1 MRTGA
6 VPATDLHEQQSHN
19 GSAHEADGHT
29 PAPQESTSQFGP
41 SAPEPRVRLMVPAR
55 KGADGQV
62 LVPAHPVDEHPAKT
76 RTGEGAGR
84 NDSELVPARTSADR
98 SLLSGSDEQDE
109 PSTAR
114 SVRGATWIDR
124 LEAFLSRLST
134 RDNFW
139 HRIFSLL
146 FLPLAFWSG
155 IKMRKTGDQEIGDE
169 GGSFAAV
176 LPFTKFNKNWYNA
189 MAGASL
195 LANTEI
201 AGGMYVF
208 GEAGGEHT
216 VVCKNLNY
224 TFLRPCYGPAV
235 YRASPREDLRALI
248 AAGGEFNITLD
259 MDIRQLGVK
268 AGEREKRVG
277 RAEITFHVTPKG
289 HAKVRHTK
297 LKQRD
302 RQRTVMHRT
311 ARA

>member
-1 MRTGA
+1 MPGA
-6 VPATDLHEQQSHN
+6 AVSKPAQKTKARLGRRSANAPPADEPASTN
-19 GSAHEADGHT
+19 G
-29 PAPQESTSQFGP
+29 
-41 SAPEPRVRLMVPAR
+41 
-55 KGADGQV
+55 
-62 LVPAHPVDEHPAKT
+62 HPAALADEAPVAADDLP
-76 RTGEGAGR
+76 RTPE
-84 NDSELVPARTSADR
+84 
-98 SLLSGSDEQDE
+98 
-109 PSTAR
+109 
-114 SVRGATWIDR
+114 RGASWIDR

-139 HRIFSLL
+139 QRVFSLL

-155 IKMRKTGDQEIGDE
+155 IRMRRGADGRVDDSGTFTAI
-169 GGSFAAV
+169 

-208 GEAGGEHT
+208 GETGGEYA

-235 YRASPREDLRALI
+235 YRATPREDLEALI

-259 MDIRQLGVK
+259 MDVRQLGVK

-277 RAEITFHVTPKG
+277 RAEITFHATPMA
-289 HAKVRHTK
+289 HARMRQKK
-297 LKQRD
+297 LKDALD
-302 RQRTVMHRT
+302 RSRG
-311 ARA
+311 A

>member
-1 MRTGA
+1 MRTVAAADSQTDRLADEPAQSPAADDGSPVDA
-6 VPATDLHEQQSHN
+6 ATAEHHEPKVRQIVPPRRN
-19 GSAHEADGHT
+19 ADGVVVHAAPVAT
-29 PAPQESTSQFGP
+29 PAPAAVTAPASADDDGELIPRAGRERGP
-41 SAPEPRVRLMVPAR
+41 SW
-55 KGADGQV
+55 
-62 LVPAHPVDEHPAKT
+62 VDRA
-76 RTGEGAGR
+76 
-84 NDSELVPARTSADR
+84 
-98 SLLSGSDEQDE
+98 
-109 PSTAR
+109 
-114 SVRGATWIDR
+114 
-124 LEAFLSRLST
+124 EAFLSRLSA

-139 HRIFSLL
+139 NRVFSLL

-155 IKMRKTGDQEIGDE
+155 IKMRKTGEGELGDE
-169 GGSFAAV
+169 GSSFSAI
-176 LPFTKFNKNWYNA
+176 LPFRKFNKNWYNA

-208 GEAGGEHT
+208 GEAGGDYT

-235 YRASPREDLRALI
+235 YRAQPRENLKSLI

-268 AGEREKRVG
+268 PGEREKRVG

-289 HAKVRHTK
+289 HAKVRQKK

-302 RQRTVMHRT
+302 RQKAQLQRRSLK
-311 ARA
+311 ARAPASPA

>member
-1 MRTGA
+1 MRTVAAADLSDEPAQSSAADSDGSPA
-6 VPATDLHEQQSHN
+6 DAATAEHPEPKVRQIVPPRRNADGVVVHSAPTPVPAPAVA
-19 GSAHEADGHT
+19 GSAATEDEDDQLIP
-29 PAPQESTSQFGP
+29 PASRER
-41 SAPEPRVRLMVPAR
+41 SASW
-55 KGADGQV
+55 
-62 LVPAHPVDEHPAKT
+62 VDRA
-76 RTGEGAGR
+76 
-84 NDSELVPARTSADR
+84 
-98 SLLSGSDEQDE
+98 
-109 PSTAR
+109 
-114 SVRGATWIDR
+114 
-124 LEAFLSRLST
+124 EAFLSRLSA

-139 HRIFSLL
+139 NRVFSLL

-155 IKMRKTGDQEIGDE
+155 IKMRKTGEGELGDE
-169 GGSFAAV
+169 GSSFSAI
-176 LPFTKFNKNWYNA
+176 LPFRKFNKNWYNA

-208 GEAGGEHT
+208 GEAGGDYT

-235 YRASPREDLRALI
+235 YRAEPRQSLKSLI

-268 AGEREKRVG
+268 PGEREKRVG

-289 HAKVRHTK
+289 HAKVRQKK

-302 RQRTVMHRT
+302 RQKAQIQR
-311 ARA
+311 RALKAPVPASPA

>member
-1 MRTGA
+1 M
-6 VPATDLHEQQSHN
+6 
-19 GSAHEADGHT
+19 T
-29 PAPQESTSQFGP
+29 PAVGQESP
-41 SAPEPRVRLMVPAR
+41 AVADAREAAAEPPADDAGDARAIPVVPAR
-55 KGADGQV
+55 RVLPPRLDADGRPRA
-62 LVPAHPVDEHPAKT
+62 PAAKKSAAADASAAADEPPA
-76 RTGEGAGR
+76 
-84 NDSELVPARTSADR
+84 DLPARSDR
-98 SLLSGSDEQDE
+98 E
-109 PSTAR
+109 PSW
-114 SVRGATWIDR
+114 VDR
-124 LEAFLSRLST
+124 AEAFLSRLST

-155 IKMRKTGDQEIGDE
+155 IKMRKTGDREVGDE
-169 GGSFAAV
+169 GGSFAAI

-208 GEAGGEHT
+208 GEAGGDYT

-235 YRASPREDLRALI
+235 YRAEPRENLKTLI
-248 AAGGEFNITLD
+248 AEGGEFNITLD

-268 AGEREKRVG
+268 PGEREKRVG

-289 HAKVRHTK
+289 HAKVRQKK

-302 RQRTVMHRT
+302 KQRAQLHRG
-311 ARA
+311 RG

>member
-1 MRTGA
+1 M
-6 VPATDLHEQQSHN
+6 S
-19 GSAHEADGHT
+19 
-29 PAPQESTSQFGP
+29 P
-41 SAPEPRVRLMVPAR
+41 SAVTDRPRVRPDDPGHPAPAR
-55 KGADGQV
+55 RREPEAERDAALDGADRAEPAEPAEPVGQV
-62 LVPAHPVDEHPAKT
+62 VDVQPAPSDAAPGGTSWVD
-76 RTGEGAGR
+76 R
-84 NDSELVPARTSADR
+84 V
-98 SLLSGSDEQDE
+98 
-109 PSTAR
+109 
-114 SVRGATWIDR
+114 
-124 LEAFLSRLST
+124 EAFLSRLST

-155 IKMRKTGDQEIGDE
+155 IKMRKTGDREIGDE

-208 GEAGGEHT
+208 GEAGGEYT

-235 YRASPREDLRALI
+235 YRATPHQNLKQLI

-259 MDIRQLGVK
+259 MDVRQLGVK
-268 AGEREKRVG
+268 PGEREKRVG
-277 RAEITFHVTPKG
+277 RAEITFHVTPKV
-289 HAKVRHTK
+289 HAKVRQKK
-297 LKQRD
+297 LKDRDKQRAAL
-302 RQRTVMHRT
+302 RRGNE
-311 ARA
+311 